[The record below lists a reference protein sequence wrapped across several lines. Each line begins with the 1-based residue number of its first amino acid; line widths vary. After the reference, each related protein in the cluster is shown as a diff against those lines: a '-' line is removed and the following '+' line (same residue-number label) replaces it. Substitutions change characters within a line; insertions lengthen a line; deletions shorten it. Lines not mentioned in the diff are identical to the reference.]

1 VIFNLDIS
9 SSNSAFDEDPQYE
22 VARILSKLCESLIN
36 VSYTSAGKLH
46 DYNGNPVGDWS
57 LRP

>member
-9 SSNSAFDEDPQYE
+9 SSQYE
-22 VARILSKLCESLIN
+22 VARILSKLGESLIN

>member
-1 VIFNLDIS
+1 VIFN
-9 SSNSAFDEDPQYE
+9 
-22 VARILSKLCESLIN
+22 ILSKLCESLIN